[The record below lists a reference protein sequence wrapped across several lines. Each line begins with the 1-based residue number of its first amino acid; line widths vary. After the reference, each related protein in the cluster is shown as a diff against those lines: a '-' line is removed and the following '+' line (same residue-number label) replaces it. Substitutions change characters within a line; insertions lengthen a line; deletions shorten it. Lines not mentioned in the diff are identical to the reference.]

1 MLYYKMLIDLK
12 NPIQISIITFAIVF
26 IISSG
31 ILVLTHP
38 TWVQNVDKK
47 TGKTSTSWVLL
58 VLYALIFALVTAI
71 AALLLA
77 SNKHDKTKSN
87 HKYAD
92 EH

>member
-12 NPIQISIITFAIVF
+12 NPIQIALITFAIVF
-26 IISSG
+26 IISAG
-31 ILVLTHP
+31 ILSLTHP

-47 TGKTSTSWVLL
+47 TGKTSTAWPLL
-58 VLYALIFALVTAI
+58 VLYALIFALVAAI
-71 AALLLA
+71 AALLLV
-77 SNKHDKTKSN
+77 SNTRGKVNSN